1 MAQAAKKRGIKS
13 SVRDTASKV
22 KSYASKKVEAVKNYG
37 RKYKADSVTAY
48 DIGYASGWADAN
60 RIPARVGSET
70 LAAFGY
76 KKGIRNSRR
85 TDTYSKQYNKS
96 KGAKK

>member
-1 MAQAAKKRGIKS
+1 MAKVAKKGGFKNSVKNAGSRAKNYAAKK
-13 SVRDTASKV
+13 V
-22 KSYASKKVEAVKNYG
+22 KAAKEYG

-60 RIPARVGSET
+60 RIPARLGSET

-85 TDTYSKQYNKS
+85 TDKYSKQYNTS